1 MHKHPEHETKD
12 KTELAKRSLVA
23 HFAQVPDPRIN
34 LRTDHDLIDILV
46 IAVCTLLCA
55 GETFND
61 MEDFGKA
68 KRDWFTHAFPNQAQH
83 VDQLLAAFDK
93 RRAAV
98 IRKFYQQDWCARG
111 LYHVLLNSAMGI
123 DAMIAA
129 TQGAAGLKR
138 TGQDTVRGEI
148 GPTGASC

>member
-61 MEDFGKA
+61 MEDFG
-68 KRDWFTHAFPNQAQH
+68 WFQACLSGSQVPQNDPNCADAH
-83 VDQLLAAFDK
+83 LAGHNYVDQADMTRFRHCLSGAGILADPS
-93 RRAAV
+93 
-98 IRKFYQQDWCARG
+98 CA
-111 LYHVLLNSAMGI
+111 N
-123 DAMIAA
+123 
-129 TQGAAGLKR
+129 
-138 TGQDTVRGEI
+138 
-148 GPTGASC
+148 